1 MIHKLGTVI
10 VTLII
15 ISVIGYVGLTLI
27 RQFAFS
33 IAMENHE
40 AILAMDSKEETERK
54 KKIALADQAAS
65 DAFRK
70 VEPLITNPGGVTTP
84 GSKGKTDNG
93 TTVSASV

>member
-15 ISVIGYVGLTLI
+15 IAVIGYVGLTLI

-33 IAMENHE
+33 IALENHE
-40 AILAMDSKEETERK
+40 ANAAMDMKEETERK
-54 KKIALADQAAS
+54 RKIALADQAAS

-70 VEPLITNPGGVTTP
+70 VEPLI
-84 GSKGKTDNG
+84 G
-93 TTVSASV
+93 TTASSGSMGSASMV